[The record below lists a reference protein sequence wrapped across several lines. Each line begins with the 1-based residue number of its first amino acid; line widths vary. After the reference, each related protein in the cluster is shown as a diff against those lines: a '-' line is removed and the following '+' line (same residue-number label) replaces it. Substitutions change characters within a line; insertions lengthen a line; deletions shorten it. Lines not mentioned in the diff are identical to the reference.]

1 MDKWTQKL
9 CSSKVNGI
17 YHSIDFCKKEY
28 FQEPAGSPQTRQK
41 SRIKTGKRAILKQGL

>member
-17 YHSIDFCKKEY
+17 YNCIDFNKKEY
-28 FQEPAGSPQTRQK
+28 FQEPGGSPQIRQK
-41 SRIKTGKRAILKQGL
+41 FRIETGKRAILKQGL